1 MPRLLFLTFVTA
13 AVLTS
18 SGCQTCCRRPVATR
32 TTVVPGNACP
42 PNACPPPG
50 GVVLPP
56 PPSPIGAAPIGAPP
70 IGAPPGGFVP
80 GPGPGGPPPSINNPP
95 PPPPFAPGVKVGPPG
110 SASLA
115 PPRFEPNWQ
124 PADAREQR
132 SQIAQGIPDPLLG
145 PSGTTPSPSS
155 PKLYPPEVLEK
166 NTGEPPLI
174 DDKRDSGVL
183 PQGPDNKPKTAFP
196 AGIPQFAKAVENV
209 WGGLRPS
216 IDDGLDWLAAKEY
229 RTVLHLRA
237 PGEPES
243 ADRKQVEKLGMTY
256 VSLEVSPQTL
266 SRDKFD
272 EFVKT
277 VGDVARRPL
286 FVYDQDGSI
295 AGPLWYLYFRK
306 VGGNDDGPA
315 RVRADAL
322 GLRADR
328 EGQHRLMWLAV
339 QKYLDENP

>member
-18 SGCQTCCRRPVATR
+18 SGCQCCHRPVATR

-42 PNACPPPG
+42 PPPG

-56 PPSPIGAAPIGAPP
+56 PPSPIGA
-70 IGAPPGGFVP
+70 PPGGFVP
-80 GPGPGGPPPSINNPP
+80 GPGGPPPSISNPP
-95 PPPPFAPGVKVGPPG
+95 PPPPFAPGVKVVPPG
-110 SASLA
+110 GASLA

-124 PADAREQR
+124 PADARDPRPQV
-132 SQIAQGIPDPLLG
+132 AQGSIPDPLLG
-145 PSGTTPSPSS
+145 PIGTTPSPSS

-166 NTGEPPLI
+166 STGEPPLI
-174 DDKRDSGVL
+174 DDKRDPGAF
-183 PQGPDNKPKTAFP
+183 PQGPENKPKTAFP

-277 VGDVARRPL
+277 VGDIARRPL

-306 VGGNDDGPA
+306 VGGSDDGPA

-328 EGQHRLMWLAV
+328 EGSHRLMWLAV